1 MSHKTLNKN
10 LCPSREIEECT
21 EYHSDP
27 TTMHGGITFVNQKQN
42 AQSNWSA
49 SRNWNAVGIIG

>member
-27 TTMHGGITFVNQKQN
+27 LPCMAASPSLTRNKMRNQTGQRV
-42 AQSNWSA
+42 ATGMPW
-49 SRNWNAVGIIG
+49 VL